1 MLVRQTYKYV
11 KDLSTIF
18 YKYSNYDK
26 TVFFKSTQKSK
37 IFLYP
42 HHRLA
47 WIVIVSSSN
56 EARLQ
61 GI

>member
-1 MLVRQTYKYV
+1 MLVRQTHKYV

-26 TVFFKSTQKSK
+26 TVFLKAPKSK

>member
-26 TVFFKSTQKSK
+26 AVFLKAPKRVK
-37 IFLYP
+37 YFLI
-42 HHRLA
+42 RT
-47 WIVIVSSSN
+47 IVWHG
-56 EARLQ
+56 L
-61 GI
+61 